1 MKIENLKI
9 KQRVLTPYGL
19 GVITEINKS
28 NNTVEVS
35 HDNCDEYAYDK
46 YSSYHVDALIT
57 LRKSD

>member
-35 HDNCDEYAYDK
+35 HDNCYGHTYDK